1 LELWG
6 WQDSGAALST
16 AYASGLYGSHL
27 IVELLGAV

>member
-1 LELWG
+1 MELWG